1 LKRSD
6 KKISLKE
13 LSPVEKTAAYLQIPA
28 EELTQASKIPLT
40 ILPDLDALHEHFA
53 RGIAEEIKRNN
64 ELGRSTRLILP
75 VGPVGQYPLLAR
87 ICNRERIHWKHVYV
101 FNMDEYCDWQGRA
114 VPPEHP
120 LSFKGFMQNFI
131 DELDPELRLPQEQLH
146 FPDPL
151 SLDQISQMIRA
162 VGGIDTCY
170 GGVGY
175 HGHIAF
181 NEPPISR
188 WYKLTPEQFRKS
200 LTRIVPLAPET
211 IVMNSIR
218 ATGGNPA
225 ELPPMAV
232 TLGMADIL
240 AAKRIRLYCQGG
252 AWQRTVLRIALMCDE
267 DVDYPVT
274 LLQGHSDYA
283 IFTTQDT
290 AQPPI
295 AATAA

>member
-1 LKRSD
+1 MQ
-6 KKISLKE
+6 
-13 LSPVEKTAAYLQIPA
+13 PVEKIPAYLRITP
-28 EELTQASKIPLT
+28 EELTQASKTPLT
-40 ILPDLDALHEHFA
+40 ILPELDAFYEHFA
-53 RGIAEEIKRNN
+53 RSIADEIKGNN
-64 ELGRSTRLILP
+64 ELGRTTRLILP
-75 VGPVGQYPLLAR
+75 VGPVGQYPVLAR
-87 ICNRERIHWKHVYV
+87 ICNRERIPWKNVYV

-114 VPPEHP
+114 IPPEHP

-131 DELDPELRLPQEQLH
+131 GQLDSELRLPEEQLH

-151 SLDQISQMIRA
+151 NLDQISQAIRG

-188 WYKLTPEQFRKS
+188 WYKLTPDQFRSS

-240 AAKRIRLYCQGG
+240 AASRIRLYCQGG
-252 AWQRTVLRIALMCDE
+252 SWQRTVLRIALMSDE

-274 LLQGHSDYA
+274 LLQGHPDYA

-295 AATAA
+295 PATAA

>member
-1 LKRSD
+1 MNLLEN
-6 KKISLKE
+6 I
-13 LSPVEKTAAYLQIPA
+13 PAYLRIPA
-28 EELTQASKIPLT
+28 EELSQASKIPLT

-53 RGIAEEIKRNN
+53 RSIADEIMMNN
-64 ELGRSTRLILP
+64 EVGRSTRLILP

-87 ICNRERIHWKHVYV
+87 ICNRERIHWKNVYV

-120 LSFKGFMQNFI
+120 LSFNGFMQNFI
-131 DELDPELRLPQEQLH
+131 GELDPELRLPKEQLH

-151 SLDQISQMIRA
+151 NLDQISQAIQE

-170 GGVGY
+170 GGIGY

-188 WYKLTPEQFRKS
+188 WYRLTPEQFRNS
-200 LTRIVPLAPET
+200 STRIVPLAPET

-218 ATGGNPA
+218 STGGNPA

-240 AAKRIRLYCQGG
+240 AARRIRLYCQGG
-252 AWQRTVLRIALMCDE
+252 AWQRTVLRIALMSDE

-274 LLQGHSDYA
+274 LLQGHSDYT

-290 AQPPI
+290 AQPPTP
-295 AATAA
+295 ATAA

>member
-1 LKRSD
+1 MENLP
-6 KKISLKE
+6 E
-13 LSPVEKTAAYLQIPA
+13 YLRIPA
-28 EELTQASKIPLT
+28 EELIQASKIPLT
-40 ILPDLDALHEHFA
+40 ILPDLDSLHEHFA
-53 RGIAEEIKRNN
+53 RKIANEIKQNN
-64 ELGRSTRLILP
+64 ELDHPTRLIMP
-75 VGPVGQYPLLAR
+75 VGPVGQYPILAR
-87 ICNRERIHWKHVYV
+87 ICNQERIHWKDVFV

-114 VPPEHP
+114 VPPDHP
-120 LSFKGFMQNFI
+120 LSFRGFMDNFI
-131 DELDPELRLPQEQLH
+131 DQLDPELRLPREQLH
-146 FPDPL
+146 FPNPL
-151 SLDQISQMIRA
+151 KLEQISKTIQEQ
-162 VGGIDTCY
+162 GGIDTCY

-188 WYKLTPEQFRKS
+188 WYKLTPEQFRNS

-218 ATGGNPA
+218 STGGNPA

-232 TLGMADIL
+232 TLGIADIF

-252 AWQRTVLRIALMCDE
+252 AWQRTVLRIALMSDE

-274 LLQGHSDYA
+274 LLQSHPDYT
-283 IFTTQDT
+283 IVTTRDT

-295 AATAA
+295 SETAA

>member
-1 LKRSD
+1 MIPVENTPSYLR
-6 KKISLKE
+6 IPPEE
-13 LSPVEKTAAYLQIPA
+13 LS
-28 EELTQASKIPLT
+28 QASKIPLT
-40 ILPDLDALHEHFA
+40 ILPDLDTLHTHFA
-53 RGIAEEIKRNN
+53 LSIADEIKGNN
-64 ELGRSTRLILP
+64 ELGRDTRLILP
-75 VGPVGQYPLLAR
+75 VGPIGQYPILAR
-87 ICNRERIHWKHVYV
+87 LSNQEGISWKNVHV

-114 VPPEHP
+114 IPPEHP
-120 LSFKGFMQNFI
+120 LSFKGFMQNFLTEI
-131 DELDPELRLPQEQLH
+131 DPELRLPAEQLH

-151 SLDQISQMIRA
+151 NLDQISQSIQV

-188 WYKLTPEQFRKS
+188 WYKLTPDQFRAS

-252 AWQRTVLRIALMCDE
+252 AWQRTILRIALLGEE

-274 LLQGHSDYA
+274 LLQNHPDYE

-290 AQPPI
+290 AQPPRP
-295 AATAA
+295 ATAA

>member
-1 LKRSD
+1 MENL
-6 KKISLKE
+6 
-13 LSPVEKTAAYLQIPA
+13 PAYLRTPA
-28 EELTQASKIPLT
+28 EEITQTSKIPLT
-40 ILPDLDALHEHFA
+40 ILADLDTLHEHFA
-53 RGIAEEIKRNN
+53 RSVADEIRRNN
-64 ELGRSTRLILP
+64 ELGRTTRLILP

-87 ICNRERIHWKHVYV
+87 ICNQERIHWKNVVV

-120 LSFKGFMQNFI
+120 LSFEGFMLRRLI
-131 DELDPELRLPQEQLH
+131 GKLDPELRLPIEQLH

-151 SLDQISQMIRA
+151 NLDQISQTIQD
-162 VGGIDTCY
+162 VGGVDTCY
-170 GGVGY
+170 GGIGY
-175 HGHIAF
+175 HGHVAF

-188 WYKLTPEQFRKS
+188 WFKLTPEQFRNS
-200 LTRIVPLAPET
+200 LTRILPLAPET
-211 IVMNSIR
+211 MVMNSIR

-232 TLGMADIL
+232 TLGMADIFS
-240 AAKRIRLYCQGG
+240 ARRIRLYCQGG
-252 AWQRTVLRIALMCDE
+252 TWQRTVLRIALMGDE

-274 LLQGHSDYA
+274 LLQGHPDYA

-295 AATAA
+295 PGTAA

>member
-1 LKRSD
+1 
-6 KKISLKE
+6 
-13 LSPVEKTAAYLQIPA
+13 VEKVLPYLQIPP
-28 EELTQASKIPLT
+28 EELSQASKIPLT
-40 ILPDLDALHEHFA
+40 ILADLDTLYEHFA
-53 RGIAEEIKRNN
+53 RSVADEIKQNN
-64 ELGRSTRLILP
+64 LLGGSTRLILP

-87 ICNRERIHWKHVYV
+87 ICNRERIHWKDVHI

-114 VPPEHP
+114 IPPENP
-120 LSFKGFMQNFI
+120 LSFTGFMQNFI
-131 DELDPELRLPQEQLH
+131 HELDPDLRLPDEQLH

-151 SLDQISQMIRA
+151 NLDQISQSIQA

-188 WYKLTPEQFRKS
+188 WYRLTPEQFRAS

-218 ATGGNPA
+218 ASGGNPA

-232 TLGMADIL
+232 TLGMGDIL
-240 AAKRIRLYCQGG
+240 SARRIRLYCQGG
-252 AWQRTVLRIALMCDE
+252 AWQRTILRIALMGEE

-274 LLQGHSDYA
+274 LLQNHPDYEV
-283 IFTTQDT
+283 FTTLDT
-290 AQPPI
+290 AQPPLAQI
-295 AATAA
+295 A